1 MDEVVAVLEEEASQ
15 RIEFYDGEP
24 PLSQTDI
31 ETRTDSGPANEE
43 DIYTAGE
50 ELMDIYD
57 NLFDVET
64 DLETREDFKENFV
77 YDPDIRSLIKPK
89 ASPNSAILYGAAAGT
104 GLLLSVADPANTG
117 IYAVASLA
125 LGQSYNYRMNKN
137 LADASYDDKTGTIG
151 ISVEKESLVDA
162 VDVLS
167 AELVHAYQDEFD
179 SVTWGEKDL
188 LSSID
193 PRTPAIREGFER
205 ATRIKALETLASDDF
220 MDEEWEKLA
229 HKRKTSAV
237 VNGYLQAKEEL
248 NGTGTET
255 AKDLGLSKDS
265 SETALEKIS
274 STESTKYDL
283 VASVILGNEIIRGE
297 DIFNELFNG
306 EKDIEE
312 VLIGTP

>member
-57 NLFDVET
+57 SLFDVET

-77 YDPDIRSLIKPK
+77 YDPNMKSLMKPE

-125 LGQSYNYRMNKN
+125 LGQSYNYRMNKS
-137 LADASYDDKTGTIG
+137 LADASYDDKTSKIG
-151 ISVEKESLVDA
+151 ISLEKESLVDA

-220 MDEEWEKLA
+220 MDEDWKKLA

-237 VNGYLQAKEEL
+237 VNGYIQAKEEL

-265 SETALEKIS
+265 SETALENIS

-306 EKDIEE
+306 EIDIEE

>member
-57 NLFDVET
+57 SLFDVET

-77 YDPDIRSLIKPK
+77 YDPNMKSLMKPE

-117 IYAVASLA
+117 IYAVASL
-125 LGQSYNYRMNKN
+125 
-137 LADASYDDKTGTIG
+137 
-151 ISVEKESLVDA
+151 DA

-220 MDEEWEKLA
+220 MDEDWKKLA

-237 VNGYLQAKEEL
+237 VNGYIQAKEEL

-265 SETALEKIS
+265 SETAVENIS

-306 EKDIEE
+306 EIDIEE